1 MRRGVRSCFKE
12 RWWATLPGS
21 EWGSSFSDVL
31 FDLALTAIG
40 ATMALCMSLA
50 EFELVK
56 ETSAVTVS
64 EIGTGKRR
72 RLQVAAAVLVFNH
85 GFGVENFFGL
95 LFVVSGIAA
104 YNYHKVQS
112 AKEQA
117 ERDAKARDFKRR
129 VELAA
134 IPGVQRHRKTRAT
147 KRGKREPRRRRRRR
161 GGRRGAGCARQARG

>member
-1 MRRGVRSCFKE
+1 
-12 RWWATLPGS
+12 
-21 EWGSSFSDVL
+21 
-31 FDLALTAIG
+31 
-40 ATMALCMSLA
+40 MALCMSLA

-64 EIGTGKRR
+64 VIGTGKDVFT
-72 RLQVAAAVLVFNH
+72 VAAAVLVFND

-117 ERDAKARDFKRR
+117 ERDAKARDLKRR

-134 IPGVQRHRKTRAT
+134 YPGRSSSSKDAGDENAGNASQGGGGGDAAVAAAQAARDRLAAEL
-147 KRGKREPRRRRRRR
+147 GIGAPRP
-161 GGRRGAGCARQARG
+161 GG